1 MNGTVVKNKEICA
14 GHFLLSVKL
23 PLSFKT
29 PMPGQFVM
37 TRERGRIDPLLG
49 RPFGVYHFEKSESE
63 ATVEILY
70 KVVGKGTLL
79 LSRLREGDFV
89 EVLGPYGRAFD
100 VYPEAGRVVFI
111 CGGIGVAPITYL
123 ASHYRRLTGARN
135 VKLVCYYG
143 ASKAENLVGIEKIK
157 DIINEVH
164 ISTDDG
170 SAGYKGLVTERFSK
184 DISSYDPGS
193 SKIYACGPRS
203 MLKQLSEL
211 LAENS
216 VSCQI
221 LMEERMACGV
231 GACLGCTVLLKDGE
245 GKGGHARACIDGPV
259 FNIRDIHWG

>member
-14 GHFLLSVKL
+14 GHFLLKVKL
-23 PLSFKT
+23 PESFKT

-37 TRERGRIDPLLG
+37 LRETGRIDPLLG
-49 RPFGVYHFEKSESE
+49 RPFGVYNFERSENE
-63 ATVEILY
+63 AGVEILY

-89 EVLGPYGRAFD
+89 ELLGPYGRAFD

-123 ASHYRRLTGARN
+123 ALHYRRQVGARN
-135 VKLVCYYG
+135 VNLVCYYG
-143 ASKAENLVGIEKIK
+143 ASTAENLVGIGKLK
-157 DIINEVH
+157 DICGKVF

-170 SAGYKGLVTERFSK
+170 SSGYQGMITEKFAE
-184 DISSYDPGS
+184 DVSSYEPGTS
-193 SKIYACGPRS
+193 QIYACGPRP
-203 MLKQLSEL
+203 MLKQIREL
-211 LAENS
+211 LAENP

-231 GACLGCTVLLKDGE
+231 GACLGCTVLLNDVEKME
-245 GKGGHARACIDGPV
+245 AHARACIDGPV
-259 FNIRDIHWG
+259 FNIRDIRWV

>member
-1 MNGTVVKNKEICA
+1 MNGAVVKNREICA

-23 PLSFKT
+23 PESFKT

-37 TRERGRIDPLLG
+37 TRETARNDPLLG
-49 RPFGVYHFEKSESE
+49 RPFSVYHFERSENK

-79 LSRLREGDFV
+79 LSKLREGDLL

-100 VYPEAGRVVFI
+100 VFPEAGRVVFI

-123 ASHYRRLTGARN
+123 ASHYRKRSGARN

-157 DIINEVH
+157 DICSKVFIC
-164 ISTDDG
+164 TDDG
-170 SAGYKGLVTERFSK
+170 SEGYRGLVTEKFGE
-184 DISSYDPGS
+184 DVSSYEPGTS
-193 SKIYACGPRS
+193 NIYACGPRP
-203 MLKQLSEL
+203 MFKQLSKL
-211 LAENS
+211 LAGNPI
-216 VSCQI
+216 SCQI

-231 GACLGCTVLLKDGE
+231 GACLGCTVLLNGAE
-245 GKGGHARACIDGPV
+245 GQGAHARACIDGPV
-259 FNIRDIHWG
+259 FNIRDVHWG

>member
-1 MNGTVVKNKEICA
+1 MSGIIVKNEQIST

-23 PLSFKT
+23 PESFNT

-37 TRERGRIDPLLG
+37 LRERGRIDPLLG
-49 RPFGVYHFEKSESE
+49 RPFGVYHFERSDNE

-89 EVLGPYGRAFD
+89 EVLGPYGRPFD

-123 ASHYRRLTGARN
+123 ASHYRRLTEARG
-135 VKLVCYYG
+135 VELVCYYG
-143 ASKAENLVGIEKIK
+143 ASKAENLVGKEKIK
-157 DIINEVH
+157 DVCSEVL

-170 SAGYKGLVTERFSK
+170 SAGYKGLVTDKFAE
-184 DISSYDPGS
+184 DVSSYEPGTL
-193 SKIYACGPRS
+193 KVYACGPRP
-203 MLKQLSEL
+203 MFKQLSEL
-211 LAENS
+211 LAGHPAP
-216 VSCQI
+216 CQV

-231 GACLGCTVLLKDGE
+231 GACLGCTVLLKDVE
-245 GKGGHARACIDGPV
+245 GIGAHARACIDGPV
-259 FNIRDIHWG
+259 FDIRDICWG